1 LSLLMKSQRTLLSA
15 MMQTIR
21 PEGVANA
28 AASATFRTSVVPVLA
43 AAAVVAGAELEAP
56 LGRDSEMLTVGTVEA
71 ESPDDWALGA
81 DPVGED
87 FSPMRLQAVMTGTT
101 PTTRSTCFRERMDQ
115 AWGVEGP
122 GGGHPLEDPV
132 RLARHEEPVAR
143 RLVLAGDPGRGA
155 VAPERVDEE
164 CRAVREGR

>member
-1 LSLLMKSQRTLLSA
+1 MKSQRTLLSA

-71 ESPDDWALGA
+71 ESPDD
-81 DPVGED
+81 
-87 FSPMRLQAVMTGTT
+87 
-101 PTTRSTCFRERMDQ
+101 
-115 AWGVEGP
+115 
-122 GGGHPLEDPV
+122 
-132 RLARHEEPVAR
+132 
-143 RLVLAGDPGRGA
+143 
-155 VAPERVDEE
+155 
-164 CRAVREGR
+164 